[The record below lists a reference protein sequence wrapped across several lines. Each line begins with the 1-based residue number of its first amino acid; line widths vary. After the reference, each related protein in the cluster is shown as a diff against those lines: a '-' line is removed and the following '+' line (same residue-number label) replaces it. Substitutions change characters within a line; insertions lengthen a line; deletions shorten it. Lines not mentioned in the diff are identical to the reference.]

1 MKNYKY
7 DYSMETLSAIPI
19 REPWIDMILEKKKK
33 WEIRS
38 KFTKKIGPVA
48 LIRAGSGTV
57 VATAN
62 LAEVIQLTPE
72 LAYKNVAIMGFRP
85 LTRAEAKDLAG
96 QYAWVLKD
104 VVKFKIPVPYKHP
117 SGAVTWVTLDE
128 PTTKKVFEEANRSR
142 K

>member
-1 MKNYKY
+1 MN
-7 DYSMETLSAIPI
+7 TLSAIPI
-19 REPWIDMILEKKKK
+19 REPWIDMILAGKKK

-57 VATAN
+57 VGTAK
-62 LAEVIQLTPE
+62 LAEVIQLTPQ
-72 LAYKNVAIMGFRP
+72 LAFEKYALMGFSP
-85 LTRAEAKDLAG
+85 LSKAEAKDLNG

-104 VVKFKIPVPYKHP
+104 VVKFKNPVPYKHP

-128 PTTKKVFEEANRSR
+128 STTKKAIAEEKRS
-142 K
+142 KK